1 MLPTDLKLPD
11 LAPGSVAFQ
20 QTCGSC
26 GCIFRVQV
34 TWQRSFSYKHSE
46 EQRYACPECQRG
58 CRVKTGSPPRVTLL
72 SQRTDG
78 LT

>member
-1 MLPTDLKLPD
+1 MLPTDLKPP
-11 LAPGSVAFQ
+11 ATPTGKVAFQ

-26 GCIFRVQV
+26 GCIFRVEV
-34 TWQRSFSYKHSE
+34 TWQRSFSYKVTE

-58 CRVKTGSPPRVTLL
+58 CRIKTASIPEVTLI